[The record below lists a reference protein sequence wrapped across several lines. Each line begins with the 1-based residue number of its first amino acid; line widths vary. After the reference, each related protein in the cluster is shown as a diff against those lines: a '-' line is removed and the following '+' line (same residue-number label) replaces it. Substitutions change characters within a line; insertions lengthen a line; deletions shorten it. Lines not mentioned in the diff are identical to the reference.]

1 MAAMTVLFFA
11 AALAMFL
18 LLAQMAKKN
27 EIGIQDGAAVLLKGG
42 IFRKIRNTLLGKAL
56 AVMLAVR
63 MRRIVKK
70 TGVEWQDTKENQKKA
85 HGSGLGS

>member
-70 TGVEWQDTKENQKKA
+70 QE
-85 HGSGLGS
+85 

>member
-27 EIGIQDGAAVLLKGG
+27 EIGIQDGAAVLMKGG
-42 IFRKIRNTLLGKAL
+42 IFRKIREYAS
-56 AVMLAVR
+56 
-63 MRRIVKK
+63 
-70 TGVEWQDTKENQKKA
+70 WQGACGHAGGADAPHSEKQE
-85 HGSGLGS
+85 